1 MVSWFSCIQ
10 QIIPGIVD
18 FFFFYVGFRAKEM
31 SLELREFAAIAED
44 PGSVPSTHT
53 VTHNHHYGL
62 QGIGNLT
69 PPSRFPGPQAW
80 ARGAYTHMRSKR
92 SYT

>member
-44 PGSVPSTHT
+44 PGSVPST
-53 VTHNHHYGL
+53 YIRQL
-62 QGIGNLT
+62 
-69 PPSRFPGPQAW
+69 
-80 ARGAYTHMRSKR
+80 
-92 SYT
+92 